1 MKNIFQQITFL
12 SLILFGFVI
21 SFAQEATKP
30 VLTLEVAKQLAAAA
44 ENEAAKNNLS
54 MVISILDDGGN
65 LLYFERMNSAQLGS
79 IDVALAKA
87 RTALYFKRSTKSY
100 QDRVAGG
107 DMTLLKVP
115 NVIPVEG
122 GLPLIVNDQ
131 IIGSVGVSGG
141 TPQQDGMVAQ
151 AAINAFQTLHGSK

>member
-1 MKNIFQQITFL
+1 MKNKIHKFALLALVF
-12 SLILFGFVI
+12 FGFVS

-30 VLTLEVAKQLAAAA
+30 VLTLEVAKQLAVAA

-54 MVISILDDGGN
+54 MVITILDDGGN

-87 RTALYFKRSTKSY
+87 RTALYFKRPTKSY

-122 GLPLIVNDQ
+122 GLPLIVHDQ

-151 AAINAFQTLHGSK
+151 AAITAFQTLQGSK